1 MKRLASALMVLGL
14 VLGLT
19 GWFGTPQPAVAAD
32 MGRMISPTSPVLAMM
47 ERRNAVEDKLKNKF
61 GEKIDLNNANVRTF
75 ARFPGMYPTIAGM
88 ILRNSPFDSVE
99 EVYDM
104 PGLTDRQIEILDMHK
119 DKFIVTPPETAI
131 IEGDDRFN
139 NGIYDDVS

>member
-1 MKRLASALMVLGL
+1 MKRLASVLMVLGL

-32 MGRMISPTSPVLAMM
+32 MGRVIRPASPVLGAM
-47 ERRNAVEDKLKNKF
+47 ERRNAVEDKLKTKF

-88 ILRNSPFDSVE
+88 ILRNSPFDSVDD
-99 EVYDM
+99 VFNM
-104 PGLTDRQIEILDMHK
+104 PGLTEQQVSILNTHK
-119 DKFIVTPPETAI
+119 DSFVVTPPETAI
-131 IEGDDRFN
+131 VEGGDRFN
-139 NGIYDDVS
+139 NGIYEDVS